1 MKRKIFTLA
10 LLSLMFAVFL
20 VGTALANPNTIE
32 DGFVC
37 PVLGG
42 EAGMNGEAKGISY
55 VDNTGLPVDSF
66 YTTLRGAHHEPVFV
80 SVPRQATNGNNGV
93 NNPHGPYAS
102 PGDEDYTAI
111 WP

>member
-1 MKRKIFTLA
+1 MLA
-10 LLSLMFAVFL
+10 ISL

-32 DGFVC
+32 EGFVC

-42 EAGMNGEAKGISY
+42 KAGMNGMHKGISY
-55 VDNTGLPVDSF
+55 IDNTGYGVDSF
-66 YTTLRGAHHEPVFV
+66 YTVVGPEVR
-80 SVPRQATNGNNGV
+80 VPQQATNGGNGV

>member
-1 MKRKIFTLA
+1 MRRKIFTLG
-10 LLSLMFAVFL
+10 LLSLMLAVSL
-20 VGTALANPNTIE
+20 VGTALANPNIIE

-42 EAGMNGEAKGISY
+42 KAGMNGKAKGITHI
-55 VDNTGLPVDSF
+55 DNTAYGVDSF
-66 YTTLRGAHHEPVFV
+66 YTVVGPEV
-80 SVPRQATNGNNGV
+80 SVPQQATNGGNGV

-102 PGDEDYTAI
+102 PGDEGYTAI